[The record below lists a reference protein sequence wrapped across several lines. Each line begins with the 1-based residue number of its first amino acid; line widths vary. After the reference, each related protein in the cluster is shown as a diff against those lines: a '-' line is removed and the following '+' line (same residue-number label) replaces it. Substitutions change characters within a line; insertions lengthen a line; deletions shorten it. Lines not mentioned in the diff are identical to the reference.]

1 MALTKVSR
9 GLLSTGIVDNSNATA
24 ITLNADESATF
35 SGTVGVNIA
44 PTSYK
49 LTVNSGA
56 TTETTAAA
64 IGYNGDAG
72 TNLYINTDHGNNLVS
87 LYSSGNVSKE
97 MRFLSGSLEVM
108 RLGTTGK
115 VSIGGVGNIS
125 PYGIRFAINGTGSGG
140 AGLYFGSGVILPT
153 DNTPTISDA
162 NVDLGASNY
171 RYKDLF
177 LSGKAHMTG
186 LEPGQ
191 VTISSGSYFIGN
203 TAAGYRFNNAAD
215 TVNLMILKDSGD
227 LLLGYTTP
235 LVSSKFLVSFDG
247 TSHNAYVA
255 RTTRTGI
262 NSNFA
267 VFLNSSNQVAGTITH
282 NGSTTVNYS
291 ASSDQRLKENIA
303 DADDSGSIMDAIQV
317 RKFDWI
323 DGGAHEKYGF
333 IAQELNNVVPN
344 AVSSMGMPDEEDPML
359 GVDPSKLMALAIK
372 EIQMLRAR
380 VAELENNS

>member
-153 DNTPTISDA
+153 DNTPTLSDA
-162 NVDLGASNY
+162 SVDLGASNY

-333 IAQELNNVVPN
+333 IAQELINVVPN

-380 VAELENNS
+380 VAQLENN

>member
-115 VSIGGVGNIS
+115 VNIGGVGNIS

-380 VAELENNS
+380 VAQLENN

>member
-235 LVSSKFLVSFDG
+235 LSSSKFLVSFDG

-255 RTTRTGI
+255 RTTRTSI

>member
-1 MALTKVSR
+1 MALTKTPIE
-9 GLLSTGIVDNSNATA
+9 LSSTPGIVDNSNATA
-24 ITLNADESATF
+24 ITIDSSENVMVNRTSVFTTAKMEIQSDASDASTLALNSIDTDGSMLEFYKAGS
-35 SGTVGVNIA
+35 TVG
-44 PTSYK
+44 
-49 LTVNSGA
+49 
-56 TTETTAAA
+56 
-64 IGYNGDAG
+64 
-72 TNLYINTDHGNNLVS
+72 
-87 LYSSGNVSKE
+87 
-97 MRFLSGSLEVM
+97 
-108 RLGTTGK
+108 
-115 VSIGGVGNIS
+115 SI
-125 PYGIRFAINGTGSGG
+125 GTGSSLLTIGTG
-140 AGLYFGSGVILPT
+140 TGNLVFTNALVAPCSDSSAGSSNGV
-153 DNTPTISDA
+153 
-162 NVDLGASNY
+162 VDLGSTS
-171 RYKDLF
+171 RRFKDLHI
-177 LSGKAHMTG
+177 SGKAYMTG

-191 VTISSGSYFIGN
+191 VTITSASYFIGN
-203 TAAGYRFNNAAD
+203 TSAGYRFNNAAD
-215 TVNLMILKDSGD
+215 NANLLILRDNGD
-227 LLLGYTTP
+227 LMLGYTAP
-235 LVSSKFLVSFDG
+235 LSSSKLLVSFDG

-255 RTTRTGI
+255 RTTRTGT

-333 IAQELNNVVPN
+333 IAQELNNIAPN
-344 AVSSMGMPDEEDPML
+344 AVCSMGMPDEEDPML